1 MQRYLVGAAVLAL
14 TAGAA
19 QAGGLDRSQ
28 QSVLSLFSPDNTF
41 DLSFGVVT
49 PTITGSD
56 ALGTDYDVGESYTQ
70 IGLSYT
76 KQINDQFALALI
88 FDQPFGADINYDS
101 DPLTS
106 TLGGTMADLNS
117 KAFSA
122 VGKYQLND
130 RVSVFGGLRIQGV
143 DAKVALNGVAYRNAI
158 TVAGVAATVSGL
170 DSSLLAAAL
179 GGDVTA
185 ATAIDTTYGLGTTAS
200 LGAAVTTAQGTFAAT
215 NGYNFEMA
223 NDYAVGYTLGAAYE
237 IPDIA
242 LRLAATYHSEIE
254 HTADTTESL
263 LGSATNSTVT
273 YVTPQSFN
281 LDFQTGIAANTL
293 LMASYRWA
301 EYEKVDVIPTALGS
315 DLVNLGNSQRYTLG
329 IGRKFTDNFSGS
341 ITLSYEPEGGDDT
354 VSPLGPTD
362 GLMGI
367 TIGGKYTKGN
377 TSISGGIN
385 YTKLGDADA
394 GVADTAVASFTDNSV
409 VGIGFKISTT
419 F

>member
-1 MQRYLVGAAVLAL
+1 
-14 TAGAA
+14 
-19 QAGGLDRSQ
+19 
-28 QSVLSLFSPDNTF
+28 
-41 DLSFGVVT
+41 
-49 PTITGSD
+49 
-56 ALGTDYDVGESYTQ
+56 
-70 IGLSYT
+70 
-76 KQINDQFALALI
+76 
-88 FDQPFGADINYDS
+88 
-101 DPLTS
+101 
-106 TLGGTMADLNS
+106 
-117 KAFSA
+117 
-122 VGKYQLND
+122 GKYQLND

-158 TVAGVAATVSGL
+158 TVAGVAATVPGL